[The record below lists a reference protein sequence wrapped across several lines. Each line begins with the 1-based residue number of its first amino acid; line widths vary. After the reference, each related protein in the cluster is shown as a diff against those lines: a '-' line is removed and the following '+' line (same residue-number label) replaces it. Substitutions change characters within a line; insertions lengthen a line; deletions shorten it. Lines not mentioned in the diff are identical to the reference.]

1 MEGRRNTFELNKL
14 QTNSGQLKLQQQ
26 KTPAQLIRI
35 CNAERQLA
43 SFILVYPKQ
52 QGHFF
57 KTEMKFQTDM
67 SLYPI
72 IGLW

>member
-1 MEGRRNTFELNKL
+1 MEERRNTFELNKL

-43 SFILVYPKQ
+43 SFILVTQNNK
-52 QGHFF
+52 GIF
-57 KTEMKFQTDM
+57 
-67 SLYPI
+67 
-72 IGLW
+72 